1 MTTPKK
7 PPARKPVP
15 PPSQVT
21 WDHLHNLCRAIE
33 DKTSDLYD
41 LVKEAREQQEALT
54 WADIADALGT
64 TRQAAWERFTL
75 YRRANELGIIHDDQ
89 GRLL

>member
-1 MTTPKK
+1 MTTAKK
-7 PPARKPVP
+7 PPVRKPVP

-33 DKTSDLYD
+33 DKTDDLYD

-54 WADIADALGT
+54 WAEIADALGT

-75 YRRANELGIIHDDQ
+75 ARRQGPLTTIHPDQ
-89 GRLL
+89 AKLL